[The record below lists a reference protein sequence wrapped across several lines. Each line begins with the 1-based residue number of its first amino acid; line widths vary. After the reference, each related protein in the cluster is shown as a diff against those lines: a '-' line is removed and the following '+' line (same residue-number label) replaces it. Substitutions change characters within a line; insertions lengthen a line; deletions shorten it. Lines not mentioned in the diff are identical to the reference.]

1 MDTFNE
7 VLSVAQKG
15 VIAFG
20 TFWVVWG
27 LVVLGSGLKDKT
39 APDIKQ
45 GIGQMCGG
53 AVIILAGAMISNIHF
68 LSIIPDN
75 CPEFLS

>member
-27 LVVLGSGLKDKT
+27 LVVLGSGLR
-39 APDIKQ
+39 Q
-45 GIGQMCGG
+45 H
-53 AVIILAGAMISNIHF
+53 LISNKE
-68 LSIIPDN
+68 LVK
-75 CPEFLS
+75 CAVAQ

>member
-27 LVVLGSGLKDKT
+27 LVVLGSGLKD
-39 APDIKQ
+39 IQ
-45 GIGQMCGG
+45 H
-53 AVIILAGAMISNIHF
+53 LISNKE
-68 LSIIPDN
+68 LVK
-75 CPEFLS
+75 CAVAQ